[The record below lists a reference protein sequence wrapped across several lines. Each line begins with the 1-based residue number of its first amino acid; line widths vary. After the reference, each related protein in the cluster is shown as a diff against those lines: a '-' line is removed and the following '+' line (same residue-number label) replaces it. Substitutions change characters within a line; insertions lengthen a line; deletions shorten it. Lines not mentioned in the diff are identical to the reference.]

1 MKLIELF
8 HLKPKDEHICVEEPM
23 PPAEALT
30 TAIAILTGN
39 DLEVADT
46 LKRCLQD
53 TDKFFSERGEILER
67 RGLKYSEDARPW
79 LCVIAAV
86 EAGMEKGYLSEL
98 NSDCAA
104 SEFSDALQRVLVA
117 TGIVFSTEKLGFD
130 TQTGLDAWVRRFN
143 EYAGQSGITL
153 YFVDLYGDS
162 RVFGVAHIA
171 DYAEAAEIA
180 GYAGVRI
187 TSRPD

>member
-1 MKLIELF
+1 MKLTELF
-8 HLKPKDEHICVEEPM
+8 HLEPKDEHISVEEPM

-104 SEFSDALQRVLVA
+104 SEFSD
-117 TGIVFSTEKLGFD
+117 
-130 TQTGLDAWVRRFN
+130 
-143 EYAGQSGITL
+143 
-153 YFVDLYGDS
+153 LYGDS